1 MRTKQRKE
9 TDVTTIA
16 VISKLI
22 ILSIVFGLILT
33 FLSMYVPIRVET
45 LDQLS
50 DLRFGKPVYFVSQ
63 YYGKT
68 INENWLPWYTTPK
81 FTAENYTTEF
91 LLGNFLISLALNII
105 IATVIVVCIHFLRI
119 YLRKRKKSN

>member
-50 DLRFGKPVYFVSQ
+50 DLRF
-63 YYGKT
+63 
-68 INENWLPWYTTPK
+68 EM
-81 FTAENYTTEF
+81 
-91 LLGNFLISLALNII
+91 
-105 IATVIVVCIHFLRI
+105 CIRD
-119 YLRKRKKSN
+119 RP